1 METGT
6 VLWFSFFYSKFWLIS
21 TWFSSLHSLSVSIFF
36 PKQHLHKVPVIC
48 LPLSGLHLI
57 VPRGRHFDWY
67 SINRQ
72 TQTSDREAFVLV
84 SAASS
89 FTINSLRCVD
99 ARNAESDPSPS
110 RVAAHWPGI
119 RLRAS
124 SETSFP
130 PHLCSVA
137 ALSLSLVWVSR
148 LAVVWLPD
156 SLNISACHFFSQ
168 ECVIKDTWGA
178 LVSECWPSDFH
189 SSILGVNIQVLS
201 GQKICLLKTLSS

>member
-1 METGT
+1 MI
-6 VLWFSFFYSKFWLIS
+6 FFFFLLFFFFHSKFRLIS
-21 TWFSSLHSLSVSIFF
+21 TSFSSCRSTSVLICL
-36 PKQHLHKVPVIC
+36 PKQHLHEVPVVC
-48 LPLSGLHLI
+48 LPISGPHLI

-72 TQTSDREAFVLV
+72 TQTSDRDAFVLA

-99 ARNAESDPSPS
+99 ARNTESDPSPS

-130 PHLCSVA
+130 HLCSVA
-137 ALSLSLVWVSR
+137 ALSLSGLSFTSR
-148 LAVVWLPD
+148 GGLIAW
-156 SLNISACHFFSQ
+156 
-168 ECVIKDTWGA
+168 
-178 LVSECWPSDFH
+178 
-189 SSILGVNIQVLS
+189 
-201 GQKICLLKTLSS
+201 